1 MSNAPIDIVINILK
15 REKREASEKENFYI
29 KCHSHDQASYYKG
42 QVDKCQELIDQFNGF
57 KKLFS

>member
-1 MSNAPIDIVINILK
+1 MNAPIDIVIDILK
-15 REKREASEKENFYI
+15 RERREAEAKEDFYV

-42 QVDKCQELIDQFNGF
+42 QVDMCQGLIDQFNGF